1 MEQRRAEAD
10 PAAHDQCGI
19 DQAHARPQRNIS
31 IVLCWNT
38 TRNLRLLAS
47 MWRKSASP
55 YSFTKVET
63 FWIGMNDAI
72 ALIPSSTCPSSIR
85 TFQNHVLS
93 WPFPHLLHFLLF
105 AWEFLSDDWQLGW
118 IWETEKSHAWGLQ
131 SWQLSG
137 TKKLWN
143 CWYSFSIVVTIPRL
157 HIGRLQYTTRAS
169 SENLCEWCQCSEPG
183 MHDQVTR
190 KLINE
195 LPEATWSSLESY
207 GNHIVHSLFVEFN
220 VSFVD
225 CGCKNWILPSLGAA
239 CVQARHWPPDIHW
252 KIEREAARMGWM
264 NEPTFAQMQYVTI
277 SILAK
282 FGFEFWMFWAC
293 NSSNLALRQVQ
304 EISYFGNYK
313 YSFSNCET
321 DRNSSWTNVQKQRK
335 LKSKKCEA
343 SEMLCV
349 DALRKTW
356 TKQWIRKARDT
367 TSRLWTLTLELEG

>member
-1 MEQRRAEAD
+1 MDLGNREITCLRIAILATE
-10 PAAHDQCGI
+10 
-19 DQAHARPQRNIS
+19 
-31 IVLCWNT
+31 WNKKT
-38 TRNLRLLAS
+38 LKLL
-47 MWRKSASP
+47 
-55 YSFTKVET
+55 
-63 FWIGMNDAI
+63 I
-72 ALIPSSTCPSSIR
+72 
-85 TFQNHVLS
+85 
-93 WPFPHLLHFLLF
+93 LLF
-105 AWEFLSDDWQLGW
+105 NR
-118 IWETEKSHAWGLQ
+118 SHYPKT
-131 SWQLSG
+131 S
-137 TKKLWN
+137 
-143 CWYSFSIVVTIPRL
+143 
-157 HIGRLQYTTRAS
+157 HRAS
-169 SENLCEWCQCSEPG
+169 SIHDKGVQWKPLCEWCQCSEPG

-264 NEPTFAQMQYVTI
+264 NEPTFAQMQYATI